1 MPIYEYRRPDG
12 TTFEMQ
18 QSFSEDALTVDPDT
32 GVPVE
37 RVLHPPAVHFKGKGF
52 YNTDY
57 GTRKRQRETRRRR
70 GRLRQGLAFEGLLL
84 FILRRRLVLLR
95 RRLVLLGATPPGSS
109 SSVLRRRRQ
118 GREGLQGVR
127 QGQRRKTGRQQEELS
142 VSRACG
148 SNGIYAV
155 STIAHAARNK
165 NGTPQSRKYH
175 RYRSAQRSYNIR
187 RPRRTLSPPGRPAAS
202 PAGVNRR

>member
-57 GTRKRQRETRRRR
+57 GTRNRQRET
-70 GRLRQGLAFEGLLL
+70 AAAAAE
-84 FILRRRLVLLR
+84 
-95 RRLVLLGATPPGSS
+95 SS
-109 SSVLRRRRQ
+109 SS
-118 GREGLQGVR
+118 
-127 QGQRRKTGRQQEELS
+127 KD
-142 VSRACG
+142 G
-148 SNGIYAV
+148 S
-155 STIAHAARNK
+155 SK
-165 NGTPQSRKYH
+165 DSPSKDSSSKDSS
-175 RYRSAQRSYNIR
+175 SAGGDS
-187 RPRRTLSPPGRPAAS
+187 SSSSGSGDGKGSAEKSSKDSGKGKEAKPAAGKK
-202 PAGVNRR
+202 A